1 MKQMGEGYKL
11 LMYNLNQ
18 IFKQDY
24 PKIEVVI
31 SDHSKNK
38 NKKCSLNV

>member
-1 MKQMGEGYKL
+1 MLVSIAISTYEAKAEGYKL

-31 SDHSKNK
+31 SDQY
-38 NKKCSLNV
+38 KK